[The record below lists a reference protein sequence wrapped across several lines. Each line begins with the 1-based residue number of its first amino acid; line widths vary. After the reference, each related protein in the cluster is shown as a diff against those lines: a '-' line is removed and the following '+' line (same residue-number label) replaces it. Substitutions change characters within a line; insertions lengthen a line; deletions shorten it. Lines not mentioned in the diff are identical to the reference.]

1 MICLIK
7 LTFSQ
12 LSIPKMSLVVFD
24 IECIENNIVKEL
36 GIYENG
42 TILSF
47 SFLPPK
53 NFKPTQQSHWCTQ
66 KLHGINWNA
75 GLYPYEELESLI
87 QSVMFRK
94 TEYFAKGREECKI
107 ISDLLGDIVI
117 DLDDLNCP
125 KISQLAFKDEEG
137 RYDYDCCI
145 YPYIHAKT
153 AHCAERKAYYYG
165 KWTENFFK
173 YL

>member
-75 GLYPYEELESLI
+75 GLYSYEELESLI
-87 QSVMFRK
+87 QSVMFPN
-94 TEYFAKGREECKI
+94 TEYFAKGREKCKI
-107 ISDLLGDIVI
+107 ISDLLGDWET
-117 DLDDLNCP
+117 
-125 KISQLAFKDEEG
+125 S
-137 RYDYDCCI
+137 
-145 YPYIHAKT
+145 
-153 AHCAERKAYYYG
+153 
-165 KWTENFFK
+165 
-173 YL
+173 